1 MSKRSGARGRSS
13 GTMQGISGLRECI
26 SGRRGV
32 EAVEGGGVNVRE
44 LGGLGVR
51 EYGGSDGEVGFRVGL
66 LVCPEKAWDRSGPS
80 GPKNRKFFRKIFLSQ
95 IVSRVDGL
103 VRKHVLGFG
112 WTLEPVWN
120 QVDFGAEKI
129 EKFFITFL
137 DSISCVN
144 MLSGSVRSFWCA
156 ELVLGSLGSW

>member
-1 MSKRSGARGRSS
+1 MGPEWNFGAEKSK
-13 GTMQGISGLRECI
+13 I
-26 SGRRGV
+26 
-32 EAVEGGGVNVRE
+32 
-44 LGGLGVR
+44 
-51 EYGGSDGEVGFRVGL
+51 F
-66 LVCPEKAWDRSGPS
+66 
-80 GPKNRKFFRKIFLSQ
+80 PKNFLTQ

-144 MLSGSVRSFWCA
+144 VLGRSVRSFWCA
-156 ELVLGSLGSW
+156 ELVLGSLESW